1 MASEHPVG
9 RWSVKPLPHSYPGPK
24 TLLGARQHE
33 CRVTGKVTKQG
44 ETGRCR
50 AALGLH
56 SLRTKKEKA
65 KGAGRGTSL
74 GIKQNRMG
82 VRICRLKR
90 AFQKA
95 LLMASGLD
103 IGLCTPAGAIL
114 PVLTGQAQACAVSI
128 PHSEAQSPLSLV
140 RVQVE
145 ATKAG
150 WEVKV
155 WVTVVAEAP

>member
-9 RWSVKPLPHSYPGPK
+9 RWSVKPLSHSYPGPK

-33 CRVTGKVTKQG
+33 CRVRGKVTKQG

-65 KGAGRGTSL
+65 KGADGGTSL
-74 GIKQNRMG
+74 GIKQNRVG

-95 LLMASGLD
+95 PGLLMASRLD

-128 PHSEAQSPLSLV
+128 PHSVPSKPGQSP
-140 RVQVE
+140 
-145 ATKAG
+145 G
-150 WEVKV
+150 
-155 WVTVVAEAP
+155 